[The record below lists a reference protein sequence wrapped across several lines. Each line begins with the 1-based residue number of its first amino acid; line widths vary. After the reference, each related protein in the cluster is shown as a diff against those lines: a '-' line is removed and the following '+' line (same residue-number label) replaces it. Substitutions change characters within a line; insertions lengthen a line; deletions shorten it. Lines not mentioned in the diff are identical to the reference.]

1 MKDVKEIMQC
11 LLEMPF
17 IDIYAK
23 NNMKFD
29 KLIPNSQLY
38 ERNVEKN
45 RTDDILS
52 QHQFNSVVPSTAELL
67 KI

>member
-1 MKDVKEIMQC
+1 MKDVKEIMHY

-45 RTDDILS
+45 RVNDILS
-52 QHQFNSVVPSTAELL
+52 QQQFNSVVLSNAGT
-67 KI
+67 